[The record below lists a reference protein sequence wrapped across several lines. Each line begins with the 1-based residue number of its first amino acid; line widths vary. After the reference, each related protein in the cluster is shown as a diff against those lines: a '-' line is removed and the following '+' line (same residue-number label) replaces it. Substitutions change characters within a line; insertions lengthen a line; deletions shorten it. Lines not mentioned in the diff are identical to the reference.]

1 MLPIDPHVCPR
12 KRDALFTLE
21 DPYSPW
27 SSHVRFANE
36 FNPRA
41 TPLHFLS
48 PRNWFVSRRGWFCL
62 QRSREAKVDYR
73 IYGQRGWKKSGPFDA
88 KWILEEAS
96 GKRAPLPFFQL
107 LSLAPSVT
115 SSQLAVWFRRVSAL
129 LPFKPLCMSTVTRE
143 TAPPSPSLP
152 LELVSFNNHHHH
164 QRRYEGKRLGD
175 FPQSLCASDAF
186 SSGDLSAKISDPFSL
201 SLSPFV
207 EAWSKDL
214 IKILPVKRISCT
226 LFQSIFSLFP
236 CPSYERSPFYLNR
249 GKGGEY

>member
-1 MLPIDPHVCPR
+1 MLPIDPHVYPR
-12 KRDALFTLE
+12 KWDALFTLE

-27 SSHVRFANE
+27 SSHVRFAANE
-36 FNPRA
+36 FKLDPRA
-41 TPLHFLS
+41 IPLHFLS

-107 LSLAPSVT
+107 LSLAPSAT
-115 SSQLAVWFRRVSAL
+115 SSHTPS
-129 LPFKPLCMSTVTRE
+129 LPFDFDAFPLCYRLSLCACR
-143 TAPPSPSLP
+143 PWRGKRLHPLP
-152 LELVSFNNHHHH
+152 LELVSFNNHHHHHH

-207 EAWSKDL
+207 KAWSKDL

-226 LFQSIFSLFP
+226 LFQSIFFSL
-236 CPSYERSPFYLNR
+236 SSPILRTFSFLF
-249 GKGGEY
+249 E

>member
-1 MLPIDPHVCPR
+1 MLHLKLLKPCLITNTIRLLKPWTSPSKNNFTNHFNHRCYPSTHMS
-12 KRDALFTLE
+12 ALANGTR
-21 DPYSPW
+21 YSP
-27 SSHVRFANE
+27 SRIHTHPGR
-36 FNPRA
+36 PTCA

-107 LSLAPSVT
+107 LSLAPSAT
-115 SSQLAVWFRRVSAL
+115 SSHTPS
-129 LPFKPLCMSTVTRE
+129 LPFDFDAFPLCYRLSLCACR
-143 TAPPSPSLP
+143 PWRGKRLHPLP
-152 LELVSFNNHHHH
+152 LELVSFNNHHHHHH

-186 SSGDLSAKISDPFSL
+186 SSGDLSAKISDPLSLPLSFSL
-201 SLSPFV
+201 
-207 EAWSKDL
+207 
-214 IKILPVKRISCT
+214 
-226 LFQSIFSLFP
+226 
-236 CPSYERSPFYLNR
+236 R
-249 GKGGEY
+249 GSVIQGFN